1 MFEWLFGK
9 KVTCL
14 LCGTDKMGDR
24 PGIVQYN
31 VSDIEEMLES
41 KICTGCSD
49 DLSDDADT
57 TMRELMK
64 DPKSDV

>member
-9 KVTCL
+9 KITCF

-24 PGIVQYN
+24 PGLVRYL
-31 VSDIEEMLES
+31 VEDEVLEQ

-49 DLSDDADT
+49 DLSDDCDR
-57 TMRELMK
+57 TMAELRK
-64 DPKSDV
+64 DPKKNYD